1 MKVIHSKANSNLLR
15 GSEFYFSTF
24 RMEIFC
30 WNTGTLEQCPF
41 MSSNTSK
48 VTISKA
54 EPCGEPLCG
63 GETTNGEL
71 KCVSTAMEFRWF
83 GCVEVCVVRSVPV
96 LGLKFFWGVHAGTI
110 IIFIVVGGGD
120 FSCQSSNSLY

>member
-1 MKVIHSKANSNLLR
+1 MHKYTHVAEQLLNERTGVNLSVYFYGKRDSKPSQFLP
-15 GSEFYFSTF
+15 
-24 RMEIFC
+24 C
-30 WNTGTLEQCPF
+30 QF